1 MALASATAAAATAS
15 SPSRLVRRFSSSP
28 PPPSLPPLAARP
40 GAGSSPRAC
49 SYQRLVVRWKGRS
62 RALLG
67 GFSDAGASESDD
79 DEEDDALRGGQ
90 REGEGEGA
98 VEPAAAAA
106 EPERWDVL
114 GLGQAMVRA
123 SSSSPSSFCAFGN
136 CFLLLVW
143 LTELVVAAPETYL

>member
-1 MALASATAAAATAS
+1 M
-15 SPSRLVRRFSSSP
+15 
-28 PPPSLPPLAARP
+28 
-40 GAGSSPRAC
+40 
-49 SYQRLVVRWKGRS
+49 VRWKGRS